1 MTQRN
6 HSATSAASQRLFERG
21 LVCLEPEN
29 IPVEVSRGMVI
40 LTQAGW
46 EAGKV
51 AAVVVEDPGQ
61 QVTHLLLVR
70 SHLVSDY
77 RLVPVSLIEEVG
89 EGVVSLGLSREA
101 VESLPRRQ
109 SEA

>member
-1 MTQRN
+1 MTQQN
-6 HSATSAASQRLFERG
+6 HSTTIDSSSRLFERG

-70 SHLVSDY
+70 PHLVSDY
-77 RLVPVSLIEEVG
+77 RLVPVSLIEEVK
-89 EGVVSLGLSREA
+89 EEEVSLGISGEA
-101 VESLPRRQ
+101 VESLPTRRA
-109 SEA
+109 S